1 MASTRCAATSKTT
14 GKKCKNN
21 RTDDSEY
28 CATHKV
34 IHEKE
39 ITQATNGDGWEDLFN
54 DDESLSHISLPMVIP
69 EPVQVHAAPP
79 PPPPMPVENP
89 DIDALSAMMNDLSVR
104 LIKLK
109 RMKKVMSN
117 FEIEVEHKARS
128 FFYHQNKNNP
138 TILSEIRTKLQSV
151 NLYLVKQN
159 KEIIPYQFVR
169 EYTDQ
174 TFERLA
180 PEQKRIYI
188 DEARKVL
195 RQKTM
200 ICA

>member
-28 CATHKV
+28 CVTHKA

-39 ITQATNGDGWEDLFN
+39 NTQATNVDGWEVLFN
-54 DDESLSHISLPMVIP
+54 DVDESLSHISLPMVVP
-69 EPVQVHAAPP
+69 EPVQVQAPP
-79 PPPPMPVENP
+79 PPVPVESP
-89 DIDALSAMMNDLSVR
+89 DIDALSAMMNDLSMR
-104 LIKLK
+104 LNKLK
-109 RMKKVMSN
+109 RMKKVMGN
-117 FEIEVEHKARS
+117 FEVEVQHKARS

-138 TILSEIRTKLQSV
+138 TVLSEIRTKLQSV

-180 PEQKRIYI
+180 PEQKQVYI

-195 RQKTM
+195 RTRTM
-200 ICA
+200 I

>member
-1 MASTRCAATSKTT
+1 MATTRCAATSKTT

-28 CATHKV
+28 CVTHKA

-39 ITQATNGDGWEDLFN
+39 TTQATNGDGWEDLFN
-54 DDESLSHISLPMVIP
+54 DVESLSHISLPMVVP
-69 EPVQVHAAPP
+69 EPVHAPAPV
-79 PPPPMPVENP
+79 PVESS
-89 DIDALSAMMNDLSVR
+89 DIDALSSMMNDLSMR
-104 LIKLK
+104 LNKLK
-109 RMKKVMSN
+109 RMKKVMIN
-117 FEIEVEHKARS
+117 FEVEVEHKARS

-159 KEIIPYQFVR
+159 KEILPYQFVR
-169 EYTDQ
+169 EYTNQ

-180 PEQKRIYI
+180 PEQKQVYI

-195 RQKTM
+195 RQRTM
-200 ICA
+200 TCA